1 MTSCLQKC
9 KTDLSKMKTFTQTFT
24 RNTTQEL
31 QTYLWLLSNRAGNF
45 FKRIF
50 IFGIVAPVGAYSIKG
65 GSFRIRGI
73 HYFSFNLILNQIL
86 NSYFLIRSFRNEK

>member
-31 QTYLWLLSNRAGNF
+31 RTNLWRLSNRAGSF
-45 FKRIF
+45 LGRIF

-65 GSFRIRGI
+65 GSFHIRGI
-73 HYFSFNLILNQIL
+73 HYFSFNPIVQL
-86 NSYFLIRSFRNEK
+86 NSQFNFSNKEFSK